1 MWPAVRFLHLIAMA
15 FFVGGELML
24 VAAVVPAVRRH
35 GTDLT
40 MRSAARRFGI
50 GSVVALAVLVATG
63 AAMAS
68 HYDRWRDGV
77 LQAKLSVLVLAG
89 VLLGLHTVAPQRRV
103 LSVAVFV
110 ASLAIVWLGVELAH
124 G

>member
-1 MWPAVRFLHLIAMA
+1 MWPAFRFLHLIAMA
-15 FFVGGELML
+15 FFVGGQLML
-24 VAAVVPAVRRH
+24 AAAVVPAVSRH
-35 GTDLT
+35 GTDLA